1 MRRQELDWKR
11 EIDKKELRYGVL
23 MLLLY
28 LAAILIATAGCSR
41 SSIAKADHAPGQ
53 PASKSAAKI
62 AALGQASVEAHA
74 PVQSG
79 RQLTIAKREE
89 KHETSRHFDD
99 DVYGVS
105 FDFPK
110 NYDLHEGDLPDMDRG
125 LGYLGKIPMEFSAPG
140 GVRLATIEVP
150 RGAHPGTDFVNAFLT
165 VGVLP
170 NISESQCAQFS
181 PAIEDGDQLHTRKID
196 GIEFRGRKE
205 SSAASMHQFSG
216 TYLHGYAEESCYEIG
231 YGIAT
236 AGYGAMDG
244 VKKVNNQTVLQKLDK
259 ILDSININ
267 APQGED
273 TSTAKTNAAN
283 ISVGNR

>member
-1 MRRQELDWKR
+1 MPRQKLDWKR

-41 SSIAKADHAPGQ
+41 SSLVKADHAPGQ
-53 PASKSAAKI
+53 NASKSAAKI
-62 AALGQASVEAHA
+62 AALGHPAVDSPA
-74 PVQSG
+74 PVLSG
-79 RQLTIAKREE
+79 RKLTIEKREQ
-89 KHETSRHFDD
+89 KRETSRRFVDA
-99 DVYGVS
+99 VYGVS

-165 VGVLP
+165 VSVLP
-170 NISESQCAQFS
+170 NVTEAQCAEFGS
-181 PAIEDGDQLHTRKID
+181 VEGDGTPWLTRKID
-196 GIEFRGRKE
+196 GIEFRGRNE

-216 TYLHGYAEESCYEIG
+216 TYLHGYAEQSCYEIG
-231 YGIAT
+231 YGLAT

-244 VKKVNNQTVLQKLDK
+244 VKKVNNHAVLQKLER
-259 ILDSININ
+259 ILDSISIN
-267 APQGED
+267 APQGTLE
-273 TSTAKTNAAN
+273 
-283 ISVGNR
+283 GN